1 MDLKRIA
8 MMGCVVWTMAACA
21 HKPPQN
27 VPPQQGASPVP
38 SAKVESNYQTL
49 PNVELTDQILYEI
62 LLGDVAAQRGRP
74 DVAAQIYLTA
84 AKSTRDPRLA
94 AQAARLAY
102 EARQIEKSREAFALW
117 QALEPKS
124 MQARQGLA
132 TILLSGGKLEEART
146 QLVELLATDAANNG
160 EVFLQIYPLLA
171 RYPDKAAIYTLV
183 HDLAKPYP
191 KVSEAQWALA
201 QAADAVGKNEIALQA
216 AHQARILRPSWD
228 GATMLEAQFLL
239 RDKPQQGVALVE
251 KYLTDYPESREMRLF
266 YARVLTGQKRYAAAR
281 AEFQKLLVDF
291 PDSADLAFAVALLS
305 LEMGELDRAEQELKQ
320 SLANGKKDSNG
331 IYYYLAQLSEAKK
344 QDAEAL
350 ENYRKVQTGEYAFPA
365 NLKVAY
371 LLNKLGKQ
379 EEARQ
384 HLRAMSVENNQQ
396 RVQVILI
403 ETQWLREAKQYEEA
417 FQVLSQS
424 LKKMPDHPELL
435 YEAGMVASLMGRRDT
450 FEQMMRKLI
459 QLKPDHA
466 QAYNALGYD
475 FLDRN
480 ERVQEGMQLVEKA
493 YALTPDDA
501 AITDSMG
508 WGYYRLGDL
517 AKSLEFL
524 RRAYAGNPDPEIA
537 AHLGEVLWV
546 QGKKDEAQNI
556 WQQALKDYPDNKVLL
571 SVIKKFQP

>member
-1 MDLKRIA
+1 MNLKRVA
-8 MMGCVVWTMAACA
+8 MMVCVAWAMVACA

-27 VPPQQGASPVP
+27 VPSQDISPVP
-38 SAKVESNYQTL
+38 LAKAENKHQTL

-62 LLGDVAAQRGRP
+62 LLGDVAAQRGRA
-74 DVAAQIYLTA
+74 DVAAQIYLAT

-117 QALEPKS
+117 QELEPKS

-146 QLVELLATDAANNG
+146 QLVELLAADVVNNG
-160 EVFLQIYPLLA
+160 EIFLQIYPLLA
-171 RYPDKAAIYTLV
+171 RYPDKAAMYTLV
-183 HDLAKPYP
+183 HELAKPYP
-191 KVSEAQWALA
+191 KVPEAQWTLA
-201 QAADAVGKNEIALQA
+201 QAADAAGKNEIALQA
-216 AHQARILRPSWD
+216 VQQARILRPSWD

-239 RDKPQQGVALVE
+239 RDKPLQGLALVR
-251 KYLTDYPESREMRLF
+251 KYLVDYPDSREMRLF
-266 YARVLTGQKRYAAAR
+266 HARALTGQKQYAAAR

-320 SLANGKKDSNG
+320 ALANGKKDSNG

-350 ENYRKVQTGEYAFPA
+350 ENYHKVQTGEYAFPA

-384 HLRAMSVENNQQ
+384 HLRAMPVENNQQ
-396 RVQVILI
+396 RVQVVLI
-403 ETQWLREAKQYEEA
+403 ETQWLREAKKYEEA
-417 FQVLSQS
+417 SQVLAQS

-435 YEAGMVASLMGRRDT
+435 YEAGMVASLMGKRDV
-450 FEQMMRKLI
+450 FEKMMRKLI
-459 QLKPDHA
+459 ELKPDHA

-493 YALTPDDA
+493 YALAPDDA

-524 RRAYAGNPDPEIA
+524 RRAYAANPDPEIA

-546 QGKKDEAQNI
+546 QGNKDEAKKI
-556 WQQALKDYPDNKVLL
+556 WQQALKDYPDNSVLL

>member
-1 MDLKRIA
+1 MNLKRVAII
-8 MMGCVVWTMAACA
+8 GCVVWAVAACA

-27 VPPQQGASPVP
+27 VPSQDISPVP
-38 SAKVESNYQTL
+38 LAKAESKHQTL

-62 LLGDVAAQRGRP
+62 LLGDVAAQRGRV
-74 DVAAQIYLTA
+74 DVAAQIYLTT

-117 QALEPKS
+117 QELEPKS

-132 TILLSGGKLEEART
+132 TILLSGGKLEEARN
-146 QLVELLATDAANNG
+146 QLVEILAADVANNG

-171 RYPDKAAIYTLV
+171 RYPDKAAMYALV
-183 HDLAKPYP
+183 QDLTKPYP
-191 KVSEAQWALA
+191 KVPEAQWTLA
-201 QAADAVGKNEIALQA
+201 QAADAAGKNDIALKA
-216 AHQARILRPSWD
+216 AQQARILRPSWD

-239 RDKPQQGVALVE
+239 RDKPQQGLALVR
-251 KYLTDYPESREMRLF
+251 KYLVDYPESREMRLF
-266 YARVLTGQKRYAAAR
+266 HARALTGQKQYEAAR

-291 PDSADLAFAVALLS
+291 PDSPDLAFAVALLS

-320 SLANGKKDSNG
+320 ALANGKKDSNG

-365 NLKVAY
+365 NLKVAF

-384 HLRAMSVENNQQ
+384 HLRAMPVENNQQ
-396 RVQVILI
+396 RVQVVLI
-403 ETQWLREAKQYEEA
+403 ETQWLREAKKYEEA
-417 FQVLSQS
+417 AQVLAQS
-424 LKKMPDHPELL
+424 LNKMPDHPELL
-435 YEAGMVASLMGRRDT
+435 YEAGMVASLMGKRDV

-459 QLKPDHA
+459 QLKPDQA

-480 ERVQEGMQLVEKA
+480 ERVQEGMQLVEQA
-493 YALTPDDA
+493 YALAPDDA

-517 AKSLEFL
+517 TKSLEFL
-524 RRAYAGNPDPEIA
+524 RRAYAANPDPEIA

-546 QGKKDEAQNI
+546 QGNKDEAKKI
-556 WQQALKDYPDNKVLL
+556 WQQALKDYPDNNVLL
-571 SVIKKFQP
+571 NVIKKFQP